1 MKTKFYFS
9 GKGSLIAVLASATIS
24 FSGCSVIPDYSR
36 PQVQVPLAFK
46 EAVHDSNYLES
57 KKWKVAQ
64 PSDHLERGKWW
75 EVFDDTLLNKLQE
88 TALANNQDL
97 IAAVA
102 RLEQARAINAGTKAS
117 SFPTI
122 TLNGEASR
130 EKESPASKEVSSD
143 TKISPKTLLGFKTE
157 ISYEPDLFGR
167 VKASKNGSK
176 ARLEESEAMLKG
188 VQLSLSSD
196 VAQSY
201 FNIRGFDSELTL
213 FKKVIEIRERS
224 LKIAQQRYANGDI
237 SLFEVSRAK
246 AELVMTQSEAL
257 AVKKDRAIEEHRL
270 AILLGNPP
278 ADFLLP
284 MMPLSMK
291 PVVIPI
297 GVPSTLLER
306 RPDIASAER
315 KMAAANADVGLAKTA
330 FYPSIKLGLSGGF
343 EASSLSDIFN
353 WSSRTFLLGPVG
365 GTILS
370 LPIFDGGQLSAK
382 LEHERWVYEEQVA
395 SYRQT
400 VLKAFQEVEDVASNL
415 KIIDQQIDRLNV
427 AVDSS
432 SMALK
437 IANIQYSEGEISY
450 LDVLDTE
457 RSALQSKR
465 NRTQLETAQAIATVK
480 LIQSLGGYW

>member
-1 MKTKFYFS
+1 
-9 GKGSLIAVLASATIS
+9 
-24 FSGCSVIPDYSR
+24 
-36 PQVQVPLAFK
+36 
-46 EAVHDSNYLES
+46 
-57 KKWKVAQ
+57 
-64 PSDHLERGKWW
+64 
-75 EVFDDTLLNKLQE
+75 
-88 TALANNQDL
+88 
-97 IAAVA
+97 
-102 RLEQARAINAGTKAS
+102 
-117 SFPTI
+117 
-122 TLNGEASR
+122 
-130 EKESPASKEVSSD
+130 
-143 TKISPKTLLGFKTE
+143 
-157 ISYEPDLFGR
+157 
-167 VKASKNGSK
+167 
-176 ARLEESEAMLKG
+176 MLKG

-257 AVKKDRAIEEHRL
+257 AVQKDRAIEEHRL

-306 RPDIASAER
+306 RPDIASSER

-480 LIQSLGGYW
+480 LIQALGGQW